1 MNFDY
6 KIKEKGIELYLL
18 ENNKALETDK
28 WRNLKFVNQIEAISL
43 IENATFQDDSSVI
56 RTTNNKGFLLSY
68 SFVSELED
76 QQAKGLS
83 LPQTLPYK
91 IKINT
96 QDNVGNSSY
105 KIWISIFDNSNQSKK
120 YKREGCFIKIGSTYY
135 RLPKTFYKIF
145 EEIDKHEK
153 DITSNVLDKNTNF
166 LSLVK
171 TLLPD
176 ENNTNVSIEDSIS
189 NITLQHASAFSV
201 KIKGN
206 VSSPVINPVLFN
218 KTIKDRAITGEEEIE
233 EDEQILNE
241 NDSLTFIG
249 NFIKQSEVK
258 RSYVLGRNNYI
269 FIDPSLRD
277 ALSVVHKI
285 VKSDNI
291 KEKQAFIKNPQTF
304 IKDALE
310 DENESNDITSENKRL
325 EIDSLFIFTRQ
336 FSARVK
342 ELGIWK
348 APELPFLAK
357 EANEWSS
364 DSFHFE
370 VQSKIISFPKED
382 LENVINEIENNI
394 KNSVGETTIN
404 GTSILTD
411 PEFLKVLQDFSPY
424 RPDPPDD
431 GEKGEEA
438 SEDKPEGPMVLLTQE
453 NFDEVNFKLSL
464 KPREKQISNQN
475 TDFLNP
481 QITLKQHQIEG
492 LNWLVKSYNVALPGV
507 LMADDMGL
515 GKTLQALS
523 FLALLKRE
531 NIIKERKPILIVA
544 PVSLL
549 KNWEDE
555 HNKHLNDEGL
565 GLLCKLIGNHLKEYK
580 TIKSND
586 VKEGFAT
593 LETEKLFV
601 FDWFLTTY
609 ETLRDYQ
616 TSFAEINF
624 SCIIFDEI
632 QKAKNPRSLLTHATK
647 VINSEFSV
655 GLTGTPVENSIADL
669 WTILDILSPSRLN
682 YDLKSFLETYP
693 EDNIDKLK
701 NLSDLLLKS
710 SNGLPSFILR
720 RMKDEVVKDT
730 LPTKT
735 IVNSSETTLKM
746 EPLQSKAYLNAHSNL
761 KAKELTTIQAIHQ
774 FRTISLHPAPE
785 QANEL
790 NIDNF
795 INSSAR
801 MKVTFQELDK
811 IKVKNEKVLIFLER
825 RSMQPVIAGIIR
837 EKYKL
842 EFTPMIINGAVSGL
856 ARQNMVDKFQGSKVG
871 FDVMILSPKA
881 GGVGLTLTAANNVIH
896 LERWWN
902 PAVEDQCTD
911 RVYRIG
917 QTKPVKVITPLSKN
931 EVLMERSFDIVLDN
945 LLTRKRAI
953 SKGVFIPTLVNPKDF
968 SDDLLGT
975 PKTSMSIDDVDNLEP
990 LNFEKYVKSEL
1001 DNMTNL
1007 QTRFT
1012 QRSYDYGADL
1022 IVINTINNKSAILQ
1036 CKHRS
1041 DKSRSVSDDACNE
1054 VLNATRN
1061 YNLTNPKLYLISN
1074 SQNPTSSC
1082 MQKANQNNINLIFR
1096 EKLLDVGDIISAELN

>member
-1 MNFDY
+1 MKFEY
-6 KIKEKGIELYLL
+6 EIKENGIELRLYNGTTQLNI
-18 ENNKALETDK
+18 EN
-28 WRNLKFVNQIEAISL
+28 WRNLELISQIEAVSL
-43 IENATFQDDSSVI
+43 IENSIHEEDKSVI
-56 RTTNNKGFLLSY
+56 KLDSNKGYLLSHGFI
-68 SFVSELED
+68 SSLED
-76 QQAKGLS
+76 QQARGLS
-83 LPQTLPYK
+83 LPQTLPFK

-96 QDNVGNSSY
+96 QDNIGSPNY
-105 KIWISIFDNSNQSKK
+105 KIWISIFDTANKPK
-120 YKREGCFIKIGSTYY
+120 RYKRDGSLIKIGSTNY
-135 RLPKTFYKIF
+135 RLPKTFFELF
-145 EEIDKHEK
+145 EEIDKHQA
-153 DITSNVLDKNTNF
+153 DDVTNVLDKNTNF
-166 LSLVK
+166 LSVIK
-171 TLLPD
+171 NLLPNESD
-176 ENNTNVSIEDSIS
+176 TTVSIEDSIS
-189 NITLQHASAFSV
+189 NLTLQHASAFSV
-201 KIKGN
+201 KIKGS
-206 VSSPVINPVLFN
+206 VKSPVINPVLFN
-218 KTIKDRAITGEEEIE
+218 KNIKDRAVSGEEEIE

-241 NDSLTFIG
+241 NDSNTFVG
-249 NFIKQSEVK
+249 QFISKNEVK
-258 RSYVLGRNNYI
+258 RSYVLGRNNYV

-285 VKSDNI
+285 VKSNSI
-291 KEKQAFIKNPQTF
+291 KEKQDFIKNPQTF
-304 IKDALE
+304 IKDILEDDAEQTDLALE
-310 DENESNDITSENKRL
+310 GKRL
-325 EIDSLFIFTRQ
+325 EIDSLFIETRQ

-348 APELPFLAK
+348 APELPWLAK

-370 VQSKIISFPKED
+370 VQNKIVSFPKED
-382 LENVINEIENNI
+382 LEKVINEIKENI
-394 KNSVGETTIN
+394 QNSVGETTIN

-411 PEFLKVLQDFSPY
+411 PDFLKILEEFSPY
-424 RPDPPDD
+424 
-431 GEKGEEA
+431 
-438 SEDKPEGPMVLLTQE
+438 KPEPPEKEKEDEVPEEKPDGPTVLLTQE
-453 NFDEVNFKLSL
+453 NFEEVNFKLSL
-464 KPREKQISNQN
+464 KPREIQINNQD
-475 TDFLNP
+475 TSFLNP
-481 QITLKQHQIEG
+481 KITLKQHQVDG
-492 LNWLVKSYNVALPGV
+492 LKWLVSSYNMGLPGV

-531 NIIKERKPILIVA
+531 NIIKETKPILIVA

-555 HNKHLNDEGL
+555 HNKHLNDDGL
-565 GLLCKLIGNHLKEYK
+565 GLLCKLFGNHLKEYK
-580 TIKSND
+580 TVKSND

-593 LETEKLFV
+593 LEIEKLFV

-682 YDLKSFLETYP
+682 YDLKSFLEKYP
-693 EDNIDKLK
+693 EDDIEKLK
-701 NLSDLLLKS
+701 SLSDLLLKS

-735 IVNSSETTLKM
+735 VIAGSETTLKM
-746 EPLQSKAYLNAHSNL
+746 ESLQSKAYLNAHSNL
-761 KAKELTTIQAIHQ
+761 KAGELSKIQAIHQ
-774 FRTISLHPAPE
+774 FRTISLHPSPE
-785 QANEL
+785 QADEL
-790 NIDNF
+790 NINNF

-811 IKVKNEKVLIFLER
+811 IKVRNEKVLIFLER

-837 EKYKL
+837 EKYNL
-842 EFTPMIINGAVSGL
+842 DHTPMIINGTVSGL
-856 ARQNMVDKFQGSKVG
+856 ARQNMVDDFQRKQAG

-917 QTKPVKVITPLSKN
+917 QTKAVRVITPLSKN
-931 EVLMERSFDIVLDN
+931 EVLMDRSFDIVLDN
-945 LLTRKRAI
+945 LLTRKRQI
-953 SKGVFIPTLVNPKDF
+953 SKGVFIPTSVNPKDF

-975 PKTSMSIDDVDNLEP
+975 PQTSISIDDIDNLEP
-990 LNFEKYVKSEL
+990 LNFEKYVKTEL
-1001 DNMTNL
+1001 DKISAFT
-1007 QTRFT
+1007 TRYT

-1022 IVINTINNKSAILQ
+1022 IVINPNNNKSAILQ

-1041 DKSRSVSDDACNE
+1041 DKNRSVSEDACLE
-1054 VLNATRN
+1054 VINAKNN
-1061 YNLTNPKLYLISN
+1061 YDLSNPRLYLISN
-1074 SQNPTSSC
+1074 SQNPTESC
-1082 MQKANQNNINLIFR
+1082 RQKANQNNISLIFR
-1096 EKLLDVGDIISAELN
+1096 DNLLDVGRIISSDLS

>member
-6 KIKEKGIELYLL
+6 QIKETGIELYLL
-18 ENNKALETDK
+18 ENNKPLETHK
-28 WRNLKFVNQIEAISL
+28 WRNLKFINQIEAISL
-43 IENATFQDDSSVI
+43 IENATHQDDDSVI
-56 RTTNNKGFLLSY
+56 KTSNNNGYLLSF
-68 SFVSELED
+68 SFVSELQD

-96 QDNVGNSSY
+96 QDNVGSSSY
-105 KIWISIFDNSNQSKK
+105 KVWISVYDNSNKQKR

-145 EEIDKHEK
+145 EEIDKHDR
-153 DITSNVLDKNTNF
+153 DITTNVLDKNTNF
-166 LSLVK
+166 LSVIK

-176 ENNTNVSIEDSIS
+176 GNDANVSIEDSIS

-206 VSSPVINPVLFN
+206 INSPVINPVLFN
-218 KTIKDRAITGEEEIE
+218 KNIKDRAISGEEEIE
-233 EDEQILNE
+233 EDEHILNE

-258 RSYVLGRNNYI
+258 RSYVLGKNNYI

-285 VKSDNI
+285 VKSGNI

-310 DENESNDITSENKRL
+310 DENESNDITTESKRS
-325 EIDSLFIFTRQ
+325 EIDSLFIETRQ

-370 VQSKIISFPKED
+370 VQDKIISFPKED
-382 LENVINEIENNI
+382 LEKVINEIEDNI
-394 KNSVGETTIN
+394 RNSVGETTIN

-411 PEFLKVLQDFSPY
+411 PEFLRVLQDFSPY
-424 RPDPPDD
+424 RPDPPDN
-431 GEKGEEA
+431 GEEGGEA

-565 GLLCKLIGNHLKEYK
+565 GLLCKLFGNHLKEYK

-1061 YNLTNPKLYLISN
+1061 YDLTNPKLYLISN

-1082 MQKANQNNINLIFR
+1082 LQKANQNNINLIFR